1 MRPKYR
7 FVAGGAII
15 AVVVLALIVT
25 NLRSSGVYYLSVD
38 ELYSQVPSIYG
49 QRVRVAGLV
58 DRQSVDWELG
68 SSTLRFSVAEGETK
82 MPVIYEGL
90 VPDAFA
96 QTDSVVV
103 EGEYSPDGI
112 FRADTLVVQCPSK
125 YEGKVTE

>member
-15 AVVVLALIVT
+15 AAVVLALIVT
-25 NLRSSGVYYLSVD
+25 NLRSSGVYYLTVD
-38 ELYSQVPSIYG
+38 ELYSQIPSIYG

-58 DRQSVDWELG
+58 DRQSVDWGVG
-68 SSTLRFSVAEGETK
+68 SSTLQFTIVEGEST
-82 MPVIYEGL
+82 MVVLYEGL

-96 QTDSVVV
+96 QSDAVVV
-103 EGEYSPDGI
+103 EGEYSPEGF

-125 YEGKVTE
+125 YEAQVTE

>member
-7 FVAGGAII
+7 FVAGGAVI
-15 AVVVLALIVT
+15 AVVVLALIVS
-25 NLRSSGVYYLSVD
+25 NLRSSGVYYLTLD

-82 MPVIYEGL
+82 MPVLYEGL

-112 FRADTLVVQCPSK
+112 FLADTLVVQCPSK

>member
-7 FVAGGAII
+7 FLAGGAII
-15 AVVVLALIVT
+15 AVVVLALIVS

-96 QTDSVVV
+96 QSDAVVV

>member
-7 FVAGGAII
+7 FLAGGAII
-15 AVVVLALIVT
+15 AVVVLALIVS
-25 NLRSSGVYYLSVD
+25 NLRSSGVYYLTLD

-96 QTDSVVV
+96 QSDAVVV

-112 FRADTLVVQCPSK
+112 FLADTLVVQCPSK